1 MAFVSSFAGA
11 VGTVAAR
18 GSGFAGAAVST
29 AAPTVSAMTPTARL
43 GTVAGNTSLD
53 KLGLD
58 KQQAERFSVMDNCR
72 PAGFSSDYE
81 EIISNV
87 YRTVFGNAYIM
98 ESERATMAKD
108 ESEFRDGRTTVKDF
122 VRALV
127 KSNEYKRRFFD
138 SRPLYGAIEL
148 AYKHVLGR
156 TPDGLEEYRVRSGV
170 YDTKGYE
177 AYMDS
182 FLDDGEYDQAF
193 GEDMVPYLRGHLT
206 TTNKSMAAFTHMFQ
220 MHRGSS
226 VSDKSNPR
234 TMVHGITLN
243 QAGIRSIPLPVVA
256 PGAAGA
262 TFLPVV
268 ANAGS
273 WNSGVSGG
281 DAARTSHGGRN
292 EGGGMYRVEA
302 TGFGQRA
309 SINGAA
315 GVPGKKLYRGRNGS
329 RSAIS
334 QYRFANQ
341 SYLVPYSELSAI
353 YQKIHK
359 QGGVIASITPVHT

>member
-1 MAFVSSFAGA
+1 ML
-11 VGTVAAR
+11 
-18 GSGFAGAAVST
+18 GS
-29 AAPTVSAMTPTARL
+29 
-43 GTVAGNTSLD
+43 
-53 KLGLD
+53 
-58 KQQAERFSVMDNCR
+58 
-72 PAGFSSDYE
+72 
-81 EIISNV
+81 
-87 YRTVFGNAYIM
+87 
-98 ESERATMAKD
+98 
-108 ESEFRDGRTTVKDF
+108 
-122 VRALV
+122 
-127 KSNEYKRRFFD
+127 
-138 SRPLYGAIEL
+138 
-148 AYKHVLGR
+148 

-220 MHRGSS
+220 MHRGSG

-234 TMVHGITLN
+234 TMVNGITLN
-243 QAGIRSIPLPVVA
+243 RAGIRSIPLPVVA
-256 PGAAGA
+256 PGSAGA
-262 TFLPVV
+262 AFASV
-268 ANAGS
+268 APNAGS
-273 WNSGVSGG
+273 WISGVSGG

-309 SINGAA
+309 SVNGAA

-334 QYRFANQ
+334 QYRFPSQ
-341 SYLVPYSELSAI
+341 SYLVPYSELSSI

>member
-1 MAFVSSFAGA
+1 MAFVSTFTAAAG
-11 VGTVAAR
+11 TIAAR
-18 GSGFAGAAVST
+18 SSGFAGASVST

-43 GTVAGNTSLD
+43 GTIAGNSSLD

-72 PAGFSSDYE
+72 PAGYSADYE

-108 ESEFRDGRTTVKDF
+108 ESEFRDGRTTLKDF

-156 TPDGLEEYRVRSGV
+156 TPDGLEEYRMRSGV

-220 MHRGSS
+220 MHRGSG

-243 QAGIRSIPLPVVA
+243 RAGIRSIPLPVVA
-256 PGAAGA
+256 PGSAGA
-262 TFLPVV
+262 SYSPV
-268 ANAGS
+268 APNAGS
-273 WNSGVSGG
+273 WISGVTGG

-292 EGGGMYRVEA
+292 EGGGMFRVEA
-302 TGFGQRA
+302 TGFAQR
-309 SINGAA
+309 SSVNGGA

-334 QYRFANQ
+334 QYRFPSQ
-341 SYLVPYSELSAI
+341 SYLVPYSELSSI

>member
-1 MAFVSSFAGA
+1 MAFVSTFAA
-11 VGTVAAR
+11 PVGTVAAR
-18 GSGFAGAAVST
+18 GSSFAGAAVST
-29 AAPTVSAMTPTARL
+29 AAPTISALTPTARL

-98 ESERATMAKD
+98 DSERATMAKD

-122 VRALV
+122 IRALV

-156 TPDGLEEYRVRSGV
+156 TPDGLEEYRVRSAV
-170 YDTKGYE
+170 YDTKGYD

-182 FLDDGEYDQAF
+182 FFDDGEYDEAF

-220 MHRGSS
+220 MHRGSG

-234 TMVHGITLN
+234 TMVNGITLN
-243 QAGIRSIPLPVVA
+243 RAGIRSIPLPVVA
-256 PGAAGA
+256 PGSAGA
-262 TFLPVV
+262 SYFPV
-268 ANAGS
+268 APNPGS
-273 WNSGVSGG
+273 WISGVTGG

-292 EGGGMYRVEA
+292 EGGGMFRVEA

-309 SINGAA
+309 SVNGAA

-334 QYRFANQ
+334 QYRFPSQ
-341 SYLVPYSELSAI
+341 SYLVPYNELSAI